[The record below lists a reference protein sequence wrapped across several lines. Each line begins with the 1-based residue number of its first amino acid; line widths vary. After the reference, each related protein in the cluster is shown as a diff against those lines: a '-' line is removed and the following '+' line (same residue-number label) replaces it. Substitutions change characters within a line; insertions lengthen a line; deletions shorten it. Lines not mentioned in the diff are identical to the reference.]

1 MAGLCG
7 QGSGAGV
14 LVGSHAAR
22 HCQTSTF
29 DTMAFNKKQ
38 QSIEPALHKIRVA
51 LTSRDVK
58 SLETGELRVPR
69 GCMIVWRS

>member
-1 MAGLCG
+1 
-7 QGSGAGV
+7 
-14 LVGSHAAR
+14 
-22 HCQTSTF
+22 
-29 DTMAFNKKQ
+29 MAFNKKQ
-38 QSIEPALHKIRVA
+38 QSIEPALHKIRVT